1 MKPSLPTA
9 GALTTLVGVILA
21 APVHSAPPSPRFAL
35 GINEAVAV
43 PDKAV
48 REHMMDRPGVA
59 RHLQKDAGRALL
71 LGARYV
77 RGNTGAFPRSSW
89 WSSQNEPESADYTDL
104 WVQTVQANGLEP
116 VLMVSPWPGN
126 RTGKYT
132 GRYVPEDLDAYTAWV
147 RTLVERYDGD
157 GIQDMPGL
165 RAPIRYWEVDNEP
178 DLKFTSPPKDA
189 TAHLAPGTFCTPA
202 EAAEVLLAT
211 AGAIRAAHPDARIL
225 NGGIFRPHAETGRD
239 YLQKLLAVP
248 GAGAAFDIL
257 SLHSYATDEPGRTYA
272 RGLAEARTIAGGKPI
287 FVTETSVPSSGDERW
302 MTPEWQARMVASV
315 VARGAIAGAEAV
327 FWHTLADP
335 PPDAPAKGGFGKHS
349 LLETRADGS
358 VVDKPAA
365 VVYRNLA
372 GKLATNE
379 LFGAVQ
385 DGGGA
390 RLGNGAVLLYEGP
403 RLAPHGGMNLLDG
416 SPIPPGGTA
425 WAPAWVDP

>member
-1 MKPSLPTA
+1 LRVLPLGFL
-9 GALTTLVGVILA
+9 GAALLLTLI
-21 APVHSAPPSPRFAL
+21 PVARSAPPTPRFAL

-59 RHLQKDAGRALL
+59 RHLQKDAERALM
-71 LGARYV
+71 LGAHYV
-77 RGNTGAFPRSSW
+77 RGNTGAFPRSSY

-132 GRYVPEDLDAYTAWV
+132 PRYVPADLPAYTAWV
-147 RTLVERYDGD
+147 RALAERYDGD
-157 GIQDMPGL
+157 GLADMPGL
-165 RAPIRYWEVDNEP
+165 RGPIRYWEVDNEP
-178 DLKFTSPPKDA
+178 DLKFTAPPKDA
-189 TAHLAPGTFCTPA
+189 TRDIAPGTFCTPA

-211 AGAIRAAHPDARIL
+211 SGAIRAAHPGAVVL
-225 NGGIFRPHAETGRD
+225 NGGIFRPHTETGRD
-239 YLQKLLAVP
+239 YLRKLLAVP
-248 GAGAAFDIL
+248 GVPAAFDVL
-257 SLHSYATDEPGRTYA
+257 SLHSYATDEPGRVYASGLADA
-272 RGLAEARTIAGGKPI
+272 RGLASGKPI
-287 FVTETSVPSSGDERW
+287 FVTETSVPSSGGDRW

-365 VVYRNLA
+365 TVYRNLA
-372 GKLATNE
+372 GRLASDD
-379 LFGAVQ
+379 LLGAVQ

-390 RLGNGAVLLYEGP
+390 KLKSGAVLLYEGP
-403 RLAPHGGMNLLDG
+403 RLAPHGAMNLLDG
-416 SPIPPGGTA
+416 SRVPPGGTA
-425 WAPAWVDP
+425 WAPAWIEP